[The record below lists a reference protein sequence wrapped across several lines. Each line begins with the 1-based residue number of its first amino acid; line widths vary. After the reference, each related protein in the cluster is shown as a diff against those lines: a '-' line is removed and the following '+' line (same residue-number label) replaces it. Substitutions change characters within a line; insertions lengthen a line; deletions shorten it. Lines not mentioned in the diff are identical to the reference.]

1 MEKETNILN
10 LVGAARTYTNF
21 IINLITRREDKTST
35 LLDKEY
41 NSAAKVGFISNILL
55 SLKEDLLEESPIA
68 RAKSK
73 IALDSL
79 EKVVETIS
87 IKKDS
92 GYLIDNYYFS
102 TREEV
107 VLEVRNR
114 LAHGNYKLDLPNNQV
129 ILEIN
134 NNNVR
139 IDIDKLTNF
148 VIKGLYHVIYSQKDI
163 IYKKSFVK
171 IDKLPKA
178 RTKPITTNS
187 EMIGTIRKA
196 KYCTIAIKRKDGKEV
211 EEYAKRYLENI
222 IKLYKKEEVSNIS
235 PFTKKQ
241 VEEDYDIEITTNNK
255 IFRTSDFTEVVD
267 YLLNTTINND
277 YEKQIDIIGRE
288 IERKIDNNI
297 DSYSNNIG
305 SITNLLILDTI
316 SKYHIQDKDTLLNK
330 MKEDYGGFLSDY
342 NLLISSLIATF
353 TAVFSYSIDDLYKDL
368 DYSRLD
374 LEMVKVNK
382 LTIDRTLL
390 DSQIQELSN
399 KRKELRDK
407 EKNIVKISEN
417 INKVLNKNNITAY
430 NKLNIVLNKLNN
442 DKEIILNDINN
453 ICINLNNYSNNYKYL
468 RNKSIIQGIR
478 NSISHGSYRVILN
491 GNISDTEIEF
501 TSIYNNKL
509 TFSSRIKLIDFIN
522 LLEDNLKPVEELIYN
537 NAYIKRNII
546 ISR

>member
-55 SLKEDLLEESPIA
+55 SIKEDLLEESPIA

-114 LAHGNYKLDLPNNQV
+114 LAHGNYKLDLLSNQV

-163 IYKKSFVK
+163 IYKKSFIK

-241 VEEDYDIEITTNNK
+241 VEENYDIEITTNNK
-255 IFRTSDFTEVVD
+255 IFRTSDFTKIVD
-267 YLLNTTINND
+267 YLLSTTINND

-316 SKYHIQDKDTLLNK
+316 SKYNIQDKDTLLNK

-417 INKVLNKNNITAY
+417 INKVLNKNNIAAY

-537 NAYIKRNII
+537 NAYIKSNII

>member
-114 LAHGNYKLDLPNNQV
+114 LAHGNYKLDLLSNQV

-148 VIKGLYHVIYSQKDI
+148 VIKGLYHIIYSQKDI
-163 IYKKSFVK
+163 IYKKSFIK

-277 YEKQIDIIGRE
+277 YEKQIDIIGRK

>member
-1 MEKETNILN
+1 
-10 LVGAARTYTNF
+10 
-21 IINLITRREDKTST
+21 
-35 LLDKEY
+35 
-41 NSAAKVGFISNILL
+41 
-55 SLKEDLLEESPIA
+55 
-68 RAKSK
+68 
-73 IALDSL
+73 
-79 EKVVETIS
+79 
-87 IKKDS
+87 
-92 GYLIDNYYFS
+92 
-102 TREEV
+102 
-107 VLEVRNR
+107 
-114 LAHGNYKLDLPNNQV
+114 
-129 ILEIN
+129 
-134 NNNVR
+134 
-139 IDIDKLTNF
+139 
-148 VIKGLYHVIYSQKDI
+148 
-163 IYKKSFVK
+163 
-171 IDKLPKA
+171 
-178 RTKPITTNS
+178 
-187 EMIGTIRKA
+187 MIGTIRKA
-196 KYCTIAIKRKDGKEV
+196 KYYTIAIKRKDGKEV

-241 VEEDYDIEITTNNK
+241 VEENYDIEITTNNK

-267 YLLNTTINND
+267 YLLSTTTNND

-316 SKYHIQDKDTLLNK
+316 SKYNIQDKDTLLNK

>member
-10 LVGAARTYTNF
+10 LVGAVRTYTNF

-79 EKVVETIS
+79 EKVVEAIS

-148 VIKGLYHVIYSQKDI
+148 VIKGLYHIIYSQKDI
-163 IYKKSFVK
+163 IYKKKFVK

-241 VEEDYDIEITTNNK
+241 VEENYDIEITTNNK

-267 YLLNTTINND
+267 YLLSTTTNND

-316 SKYHIQDKDTLLNK
+316 SKYNIQDKDTLLNK

-537 NAYIKRNII
+537 NSYIKSNII

>member
-10 LVGAARTYTNF
+10 LVGVARTYTNF

-79 EKVVETIS
+79 EKVVEAIS

-171 IDKLPKA
+171 IDKLPQA

>member
-163 IYKKSFVK
+163 IYKKKFVK

-241 VEEDYDIEITTNNK
+241 VEENYDIEITTNNK

-267 YLLNTTINND
+267 YLLSTTTNND
-277 YEKQIDIIGRE
+277 YEKQINIIGRE

-297 DSYSNNIG
+297 DSYNNNIG

-316 SKYHIQDKDTLLNK
+316 SKYNIQDKDTLLNK

-537 NAYIKRNII
+537 NSYIKSNII

>member
-10 LVGAARTYTNF
+10 LVGAVRTYTNF

-163 IYKKSFVK
+163 IYKKKFVK

-241 VEEDYDIEITTNNK
+241 VEENYDIEITTNNK

-267 YLLNTTINND
+267 YLLSTTTNND
-277 YEKQIDIIGRE
+277 YEKQINIIGRE

-316 SKYHIQDKDTLLNK
+316 SKYNIQDKDTLLNK

-537 NAYIKRNII
+537 NSYIKSNII

>member
-79 EKVVETIS
+79 EKVVEAIS

-163 IYKKSFVK
+163 IYKKKFVK
-171 IDKLPKA
+171 IDKLSKA

-196 KYCTIAIKRKDGKEV
+196 KYYTIAIKRKDGKEV

-241 VEEDYDIEITTNNK
+241 VEENYDIEITTNNK

-267 YLLNTTINND
+267 YLLSTTTNND

-316 SKYHIQDKDTLLNK
+316 SKYNIQDKDTLLNK

>member
-21 IINLITRREDKTST
+21 IINLITRGEDKTST

-163 IYKKSFVK
+163 IYKKTFVK

>member
-41 NSAAKVGFISNILL
+41 NNAAKVGFISNILL

-79 EKVVETIS
+79 EKVVEAIS